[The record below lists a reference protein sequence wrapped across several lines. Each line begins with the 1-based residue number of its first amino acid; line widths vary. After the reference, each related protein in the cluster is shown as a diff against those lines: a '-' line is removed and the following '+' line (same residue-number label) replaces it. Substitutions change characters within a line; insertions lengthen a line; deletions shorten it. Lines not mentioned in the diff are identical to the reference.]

1 MKFQIVQFLF
11 NVNIKHTNN
20 EISQGMGLIYVEEKL
35 LSPDRETF
43 NKILNESKYYIN
55 KYNSIEI
62 TPKIFYCHFEK
73 AISSAAEKVF
83 LNDVNIKYC
92 ICKYNSIEITPK
104 IFYCHFEKAISS
116 AAEKVFLNDVNIK
129 YCICYE
135 TENWNYYDNIEHIT
149 NNEDES
155 KYYID

>member
-1 MKFQIVQFLF
+1 MKKKKKDQEIEKIQFLF

-35 LSPDRETF
+35 LSPDIETF

-55 KYNSIEI
+55 YQVFIIKTYVTELN
-62 TPKIFYCHFEK
+62 Y
-73 AISSAAEKVF
+73 SS
-83 LNDVNIKYC
+83 
-92 ICKYNSIEITPK
+92 KYNSIEITPK